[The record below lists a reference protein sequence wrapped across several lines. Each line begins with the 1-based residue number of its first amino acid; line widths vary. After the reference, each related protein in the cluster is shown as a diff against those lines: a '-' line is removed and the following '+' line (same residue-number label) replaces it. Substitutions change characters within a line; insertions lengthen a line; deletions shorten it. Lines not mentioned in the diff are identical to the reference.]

1 MLATLLGGAASGL
14 GSYFGAKEQAKQANR
29 ALKFNRRVYGE
40 GVERMQPF
48 VDAGANALQP
58 YQDALGLGNS
68 QDAINRF
75 QASPNYLLNFQ
86 TGLDN
91 ANNQLM
97 RQSAAGGSINSGRTL
112 MGLQDR
118 GMDQANQ
125 FFGNYL
131 AGIGGLAGSGQ
142 NAASGANSFAMQQ
155 GQNITGDMYNRG
167 NATAAGYMG
176 VGNSINNTLQDIVQ
190 QGGQAF
196 GMGGGGRST
205 SAYGGGPQNIVPSG
219 YFGRP

>member
-1 MLATLLGGAASGL
+1 MLASIIGGLASGVGNFL
-14 GSYFGAKEQAKQANR
+14 AGDAQAKAANKAR
-29 ALKFNRRVYGE
+29 KFNERVYNE
-40 GVERMQPF
+40 GVQRLDPYVQAGNQAINPYL
-48 VDAGANALQP
+48 DAI
-58 YQDALGLGNS
+58 GLGNS

-97 RQSAAGGSINSGRTL
+97 RSAAANGSINSGRTL

-118 GMDQANQ
+118 GMNQANLMY
-125 FFGNYL
+125 GNYL
-131 AGIGGLAGSGQ
+131 ANIGGLMDAGRQS
-142 NAASGANSFAMQQ
+142 ASGANNFAMQQ
-155 GQNITGDMYNRG
+155 GQNITNDMYNRG
-167 NATAAGYMG
+167 NALGAQAMG

-196 GMGGGGRST
+196 GMGGKSS
-205 SAYGGGPQNIVPSG
+205 SAYGG
-219 YFGRP
+219 FF